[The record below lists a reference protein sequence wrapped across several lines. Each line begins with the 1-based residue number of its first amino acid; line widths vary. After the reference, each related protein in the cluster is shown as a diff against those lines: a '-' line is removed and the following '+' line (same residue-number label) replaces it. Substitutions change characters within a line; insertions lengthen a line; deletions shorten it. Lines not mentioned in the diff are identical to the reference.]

1 MSSKSAY
8 KKAIAALDQYGILL
22 AFPIKNKKEPKSIWS
37 VLHPRSEMIW
47 EWDEDGDARVS
58 ELWHL
63 REELSRSQQVVYA
76 KWYQGRAT
84 FFSKDVFRDLLS
96 YFESGSRLPD
106 RHTESGRILDFLNS
120 DSPLSTR
127 DIKRE
132 CNLQGKLLES
142 TFNRAMK
149 PLWQRLQIVGFGE
162 VHDSSFP
169 SLAVGASSLLFEELW
184 EGSKLKD
191 PASARDDLVEK
202 LGPKNVFMKFAEKL
216 P

>member
-1 MSSKSAY
+1 VSAQNSF
-8 KKAIAALDQYGILL
+8 KKAIEAVQSKGALLV
-22 AFPIKNKKEPKSIWS
+22 FPIKNKKDPLSIWS
-37 VLHPRSEMIW
+37 VLHPRSKMVW
-47 EWDEDGDARVS
+47 EWDEDSDNRVA

-63 REELSRSQQVVYA
+63 REEFSRSRKIVYT
-76 KWYQGRAT
+76 KWFQGRAT
-84 FFSKDVFRDLLS
+84 FFSLEVFQNLLS
-96 YFESGSRLPD
+96 YFESFSRVPD
-106 RHTESGRILDFLNS
+106 RHTESGRILEVLNS

-132 CNLQGKLLES
+132 CDLQGKLLES

-169 SLAVGASSLLFEELW
+169 SLAVGSTALLFEDLW
-184 EGSKLKD
+184 EKSKQKD

-202 LGPKNVFMKFAEKL
+202 LGPDNAFMKFAEKIT
-216 P
+216 